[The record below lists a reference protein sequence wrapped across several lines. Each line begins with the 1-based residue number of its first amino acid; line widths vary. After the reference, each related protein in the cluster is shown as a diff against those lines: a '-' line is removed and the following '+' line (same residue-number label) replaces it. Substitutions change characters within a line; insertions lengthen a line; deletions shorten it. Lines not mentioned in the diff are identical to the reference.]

1 MANYNF
7 TFEDVIK
14 YAEALGYEHR
24 GEPSRAKDYTMTYWF
39 SNWTNEV
46 IMVLYEGKKRTLRG
60 KDKPEVC
67 WICIHGDGS
76 VSSVPSRYFRTCMIE
91 RRGFS
96 FTQTG
101 KQRLANYYNKQE
113 EDILCLD

>member
-1 MANYNF
+1 MANYDF
-7 TFEDVIK
+7 TFEDVVE

-24 GEPSRAKDYTMTYWF
+24 GEPSKAKDYTMTFWQTPYGETMM
-39 SNWTNEV
+39 S
-46 IMVLYEGKKRTLRG
+46 LYEGKKRTLRG

-67 WICIHGDGS
+67 WVCIHDDGS
-76 VSSVPSRYFRTCMIE
+76 VSSVPSRHFRTYLIE

-101 KQRLANYYNKQE
+101 KQRLANYFTRQE